1 MNDVFLLKSLAQARR
16 LIIVA
21 AALMVLFAFA
31 ASARADTAPQ
41 WVMAALKTPKADYDN
56 SVPYIVLLDEH
67 VTTVRDSGRSE
78 TRWRSVIRIL
88 TQEGRVAARRE
99 VYYDSQIHISDLR
112 AWHIRSDQKVFELER
127 DKVTEES
134 RYDDLYSDIKSKVM
148 RFGEVEVGS
157 VVAFE
162 WTQKEKPLVNQDYH
176 FFQSRSPVVVSRY
189 QINVPSDWRVD
200 SVVFNH
206 SPIDPKVEN
215 SSYTWQIENL
225 PPIKEEPWMPDTAG
239 LAPYLAV
246 SYYPSRGEAARKSV
260 SSWQDVSR
268 WADQLMR
275 REPRAKAIIEAKAKE
290 LAANSNSEFE
300 KVKALARWVQ
310 RSIRYASIQL
320 SAIGGYRPN
329 PADIVLRK
337 GYGDCK
343 DKAALLQ
350 AMLRAVSVEAYLVLV
365 YSGDSSRVRAE
376 FPSPLQFNHAIIAI
390 AINSDLPSSAVDPQL
405 GRFLFFDPTDDT
417 TPVGQLP
424 FYLQGSLGLVVKN
437 DSGDLIRLPAQSEE
451 ANALCREIDME
462 AGAAGE
468 IVAQVKEVYSGQ
480 MAAIARR
487 RIQSSSAEDYAR
499 DMGSRVSRDIPGAVI
514 SELKITGQAYLDEPL
529 RIEYEIRAA
538 GYANRMNRLMVIR
551 PLLLRAWQFPAFTQ
565 AERFS
570 PVRFDMKSIQEDTVR
585 INLPHGFRIDE
596 LPKGANL
603 ASSFGQFKLDHRT
616 EDRKVIV
623 HRRLAIKAQSV
634 SASDYADVKRFFDAA
649 QSASHAN
656 IVLVSE

>member
-1 MNDVFLLKSLAQARR
+1 MSDKFLLKGSAQMRR
-16 LIIVA
+16 LLKVA
-21 AALMVLFAFA
+21 AALMISFAFA
-31 ASARADTAPQ
+31 DAARADTAPQ
-41 WVMAALKTPKADYDN
+41 WVMAALKTPLVDYDN
-56 SVPYIVLLDEH
+56 SVPYIVLMDEH
-67 VTTVRDSGRSE
+67 VTTVRDSGRAE
-78 TRWRSVIRIL
+78 TRWRSVVRIL
-88 TQEGRVAARRE
+88 TQEGRAAARRE
-99 VYYDSQIHISDLR
+99 IYYDSQIHISDLR
-112 AWHIRSDQKVFELER
+112 AWHIRSDQQVFELER
-127 DKVTEES
+127 DKVTEQS

-148 RFGEVEVGS
+148 RLGEVEVGS

-176 FFQSRSPVVVSRY
+176 FFQSRAPVVVSRY

-200 SVVFNH
+200 SVLFNH

-215 SSYTWQIENL
+215 SSYTWQIENI
-225 PPIKEEPWMPDTAG
+225 PPIREEPWMPDTVG

-246 SYYPSRGEAARKSV
+246 SYYPVRGETARKSV

-275 REPRAKAIIEAKAKE
+275 REPRAKTIIEAKAKE
-290 LAANSNSEFE
+290 LAANSDSELE

-329 PADIVLRK
+329 PADVVLRK

-343 DKAALLQ
+343 DKSALLQ
-350 AMLRAVSVEAYLVLV
+350 AMLRAIGVESYLVLV
-365 YSGDSSRVRAE
+365 YSGDATRVRAE

-390 AINSDLPSSAVDPQL
+390 AINSDLPSSANDPRL

-424 FYLQGSLGLVVKN
+424 FYLQGSLGLVVKGE
-437 DSGDLIRLPAQSEE
+437 SGDLIRLPAQSEE
-451 ANALCREIDME
+451 ANALRRDIEVE
-462 AGAAGE
+462 AGASGE
-468 IVAQVKEVYSGQ
+468 IVARVREVYIGQ

-487 RIQSSSAEDYAR
+487 RIQSSSADDYAR
-499 DMGSRVSRDIPGAVI
+499 EMGSRVSRDIPGAVI
-514 SELKITGQAYLDEPL
+514 SELKITGQAELDEPL

-538 GYANRMNRLMVIR
+538 GYANRMSRLMVIR
-551 PLLLRAWQFPAFTQ
+551 PLPLRAWQFPAFTQ

-585 INLPHGFRIDE
+585 INLPPGFRIDE
-596 LPKGANL
+596 LPSGTNL
-603 ASSFGQFKLDHRT
+603 ASSFGEFKLNHQAQ
-616 EDRKVIV
+616 DRKVV
-623 HRRLAIKAQSV
+623 VRRRLAIKAQTI
-634 SASDYADVKRFFDAA
+634 SASEYADVKRFFDAA
-649 QSASHAN
+649 QSVSQAS